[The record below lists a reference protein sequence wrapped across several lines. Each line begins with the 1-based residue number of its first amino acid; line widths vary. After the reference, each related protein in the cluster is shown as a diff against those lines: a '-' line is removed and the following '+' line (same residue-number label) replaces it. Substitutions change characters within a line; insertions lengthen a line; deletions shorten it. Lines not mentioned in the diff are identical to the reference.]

1 MLDACG
7 KRAPLRAPID
17 PLQIA
22 AYLAVLDGLRRRS
35 TVKVDSGGPDTE
47 KLQLHWKSRG
57 ANSEH
62 LRFGQLPILQSL

>member
-1 MLDACG
+1 MPVENARHFVRQSTRY
-7 KRAPLRAPID
+7 K
-17 PLQIA
+17 IA

-62 LRFGQLPILQSL
+62 LRFGRLPILQSL